1 MLEHG
6 TLEDS
11 VLRRRTKG
19 SETRQIRSLGVE
31 EPGRAYFFSYEE
43 GPLPPDHFRV
53 QTLYTGISTGTETT
67 FLTGTN
73 PYLHA
78 SWDPEFGTFSEGEPG
93 MSYPVPFLGYME
105 VGLVVESRTPLVQE
119 GETVA
124 MAYGHK
130 TGHTA
135 NAIHEV
141 YVRYP
146 DDLDPILGIYVAQ
159 MGPICANAL
168 LHAAADL
175 MGRNVYDI
183 GDGVRGRNIV
193 VIGAGVVGLLTG
205 LFARWA
211 GAAEVLIA
219 NRTTPRLKIAQSL
232 GLTPVNE
239 SETNVARHCKERW
252 HHGTRDRGA
261 DVVFQCRGESASL
274 QLALE
279 CLRPQGT
286 VIDHSLRP
294 NRTRARTPGRYV
306 ESPAPCPGNDRA
318 AARQRRSHRR
328 ASNYTLRSF

>member
-1 MLEHG
+1 
-6 TLEDS
+6 
-11 VLRRRTKG
+11 
-19 SETRQIRSLGVE
+19 
-31 EPGRAYFFSYEE
+31 
-43 GPLPPDHFRV
+43 
-53 QTLYTGISTGTETT
+53 
-67 FLTGTN
+67 
-73 PYLHA
+73 
-78 SWDPEFGTFSEGEPG
+78 
-93 MSYPVPFLGYME
+93 ME

-286 VIDHSLRP
+286 VIDMAFYQSGASDLFLGREFHHNGLTIRCAQI
-294 NRTRARTPGRYV
+294 ARV
-306 ESPAPCPGNDRA
+306 PAPLADTWS
-318 AARQRRSHRR
+318 RQRL
-328 ASNYTLRSF
+328 AQETIELLRDNGDLIAEHLITHCVPFNTGDRFLTEMALRYHPEIVQAVLRVEDEDDYQLTV